1 MAITG
6 ILVALVTP
14 FTADGSA
21 IDEANLAH
29 QVERMVAGG
38 IHGIVPAGTTGEFTT
53 LTHDERKRLTELV
66 IAAAAGR
73 VPVLPATGAQSTAET
88 IELSRHAQDAG
99 AAGVMVVPP
108 YYDPLRMHELRAHLG
123 AVGAAIDIPIVY
135 YNVPGATG
143 LRLTPEE
150 LASLGEIRNVDY
162 IKDTSGDFSSVSA
175 LLLKYSG
182 QITAFNGWDTLTFAA
197 LATGATGGVWGMS
210 NLLPSLSVKL
220 YEALAVK
227 ADLELGRRIW
237 DVLWPVCDLL
247 ESYNYVAAI
256 KGGLDAIGESA
267 GPVRA
272 PLQPLDTAAQERLG
286 QLLRQAQ
293 AFEASL

>member
-14 FTADGSA
+14 FSADGR
-21 IDEANLAH
+21 IDDAGIRH
-29 QVERMVAGG
+29 HVDRMIAGG
-38 IHGIVPAGTTGEFTT
+38 VHGLVPLGTTGEFTT
-53 LTHDERKRLTELV
+53 LTHEERRHVTEAV
-66 IAAAAGR
+66 IAAAGGR
-73 VPVLPATGAQSTAET
+73 VPVLPHTGAQSTDET
-88 IELSRHAQDAG
+88 IALSRHAEQAG
-99 AAGVMVVPP
+99 AAGVMIVPP
-108 YYDPLRMHELRAHLG
+108 YYDPLRLNELRAHLG

-143 LRLTPEE
+143 LRLSPEE

-162 IKDTSGDFSSVSA
+162 LKDTSGDFSAVTA
-175 LLLKYSG
+175 LLLKYPA
-182 QITAFNGWDTLTFAA
+182 QITAFNGWDTLTFGS
-197 LATGATGGVWGMS
+197 LATGATGSVWGMS

-220 YEALAVK
+220 YEAMAVK
-227 ADLELGRRIW
+227 ADLDLGRRIW

-256 KGGLDAIGESA
+256 KGGLDEIGESA

-272 PLQPLDTAAQERLG
+272 PLQPIDAATQERLG
-286 QLLRQAQ
+286 QLVRQAQ
-293 AFEASL
+293 EFEATL